1 MQEVALQNTK
11 GSVSQCKSELLS
23 SAEFRQR
30 RVRRV
35 YQRNHQLKGISL
47 KVVEQL
53 GGEGCAEEG
62 TKKKKL

>member
-11 GSVSQCKSELLS
+11 GSVSHCKSELLS

-47 KVVEQL
+47 KVAEQL

-62 TKKKKL
+62 TEKKKL